1 MLFIF
6 ITLLNIAVFQGI
18 VLGMIIFKS
27 PLFKSSANSYLAYA
41 IFALSVL
48 LLNLVFELTYIYDTI
63 PYIRFLDNVGLELT
77 FPLCIYLFI
86 AHQVN
91 HPIKKTHWL
100 FMPFLCIAL
109 INICSDLDTIA
120 HLYKLP
126 SILWQIIEILKLI
139 EILVILIFIPGIL
152 LCALPLISLSDTPE
166 EKKWLL
172 HLWSITFTLLGS
184 FVLTII
190 LALLFDFDI
199 SPIMRVLALLATF
212 LIHWIVYTGIFKFKL
227 AQDQKEIKVL
237 LKIDTPIAVT
247 EIIPSKVSNEK
258 KEETFTKE
266 NSYFLKLED
275 LCKNHHIYRDSTL
288 DREKVA
294 SMLGISSGYV
304 SQLIN
309 TITGNNF
316 TTYINHYRVEAVKDI
331 ILTDEFN
338 NYSLLAIGLECG
350 FSSKST
356 FHNAF
361 KKVTGITPNSYRKQY
376 K

>member
-1 MLFIF
+1 
-6 ITLLNIAVFQGI
+6 
-18 VLGMIIFKS
+18 
-27 PLFKSSANSYLAYA
+27 
-41 IFALSVL
+41 
-48 LLNLVFELTYIYDTI
+48 
-63 PYIRFLDNVGLELT
+63 
-77 FPLCIYLFI
+77 
-86 AHQVN
+86 
-91 HPIKKTHWL
+91 
-100 FMPFLCIAL
+100 MPFLCIAL

-126 SILWQIIEILKLI
+126 SILRQIIEILKLI

-227 AQDQKEIKVL
+227 AQDQKEIKAL